1 MRGRKLS
8 KSLIRLCTKEW
19 KCLQFINLVNVSKSY
34 EIDKDQVYILKDINL
49 KINEGEFVA
58 IIGPSGSGKT
68 TLMNIIG
75 LLDVPSGG
83 EYFLSS
89 HQVSK
94 LEEEDLAYLRN
105 HYLGFVFQN
114 FQLLPRAN
122 SIKNVELPL
131 IYAGVPR
138 RKRLTSAKKS
148 LQLVELKGKEKHLP
162 SQLSGGQKQRVA
174 IARALINNPSIIL
187 ADEPTGALDTKTS
200 KLIMNQLEKINKSG
214 TTVIIVTHD
223 LEVASYADRIIEVK
237 DGEIKKG

>member
-1 MRGRKLS
+1 M
-8 KSLIRLCTKEW
+8 TEW
-19 KCLQFINLVNVSKSY
+19 KCLQLINLVNVSKSY
-34 EIDKDQVYILKDINL
+34 EIDKDPVYILKDINL

-114 FQLLPRAN
+114 FQLLPRAT

-162 SQLSGGQKQRVA
+162 NQLSGGQKQRVA

>member
-1 MRGRKLS
+1 M
-8 KSLIRLCTKEW
+8 
-19 KCLQFINLVNVSKSY
+19 INLVNVSKSY

>member
-1 MRGRKLS
+1 M
-8 KSLIRLCTKEW
+8 
-19 KCLQFINLVNVSKSY
+19 INLVNVSKSY
-34 EIDKDQVYILKDINL
+34 EIDKDPVYILKDINL

-114 FQLLPRAN
+114 FQLLPRAT

-162 SQLSGGQKQRVA
+162 NQLSGGQKQRVA